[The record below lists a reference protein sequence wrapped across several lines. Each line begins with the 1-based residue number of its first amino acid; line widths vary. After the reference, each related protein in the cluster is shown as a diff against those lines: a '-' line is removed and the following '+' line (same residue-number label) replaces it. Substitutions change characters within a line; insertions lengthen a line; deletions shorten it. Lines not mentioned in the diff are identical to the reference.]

1 MSAVRVGGLAT
12 PAMVY
17 SITGAMIVE
26 YRNGGCGGM
35 PLLRDGSGDVD
46 RVEGASAL
54 NLSGLWR
61 RPHIPTRGEEARS
74 GLSLSSASA
83 RYGQKLPHVM
93 VVKCGGAGNSSCT
106 ECPRGPVDKG
116 GC

>member
-61 RPHIPTRGEEARS
+61 RPHIPTRGEEALGGWS
-74 GLSLSSASA
+74 WSPASA
-83 RYGQKLPHVM
+83 RDSRNPPHT
-93 VVKCGGAGNSSCT
+93 S
-106 ECPRGPVDKG
+106 RW
-116 GC
+116 